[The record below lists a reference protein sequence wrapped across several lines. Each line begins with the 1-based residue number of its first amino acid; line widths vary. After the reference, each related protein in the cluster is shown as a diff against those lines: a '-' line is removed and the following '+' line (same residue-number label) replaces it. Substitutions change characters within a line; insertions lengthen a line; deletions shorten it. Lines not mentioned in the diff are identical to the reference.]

1 MTESRRKPRGKVK
14 DKERDRNRKKK
25 WMINKESQR
34 RMLEGSKKESR
45 RHIQTK
51 KETEAGAPHRS
62 IPLRF
67 TLRSCQGETEKHGST
82 AHIW

>member
-51 KETEAGAPHRS
+51 KETEGGRKS
-62 IPLRF
+62 RGYVKKD
-67 TLRSCQGETEKHGST
+67 RGER
-82 AHIW
+82 